1 MHQVDSHTW
10 QENGD
15 EIYKISVWIFLISRI
30 IISLAS
36 LAVFVTIACCRK
48 RREFF
53 YLATPITFFFSG
65 VFGAWFEI
73 IFVLENDTGTV
84 EEFKKVGILIALHY
98 SLFSMGHIYF
108 AMQYLQTSFR
118 LPKAF

>member
-1 MHQVDSHTW
+1 MHTW
-10 QENGD
+10 QKAGGIFYD
-15 EIYKISVWIFLISRI
+15 VAVWIFLISRI
-30 IISLAS
+30 IISIAS
-36 LAVFVTIACCRK
+36 LVVFVMIACCRK
-48 RREFF
+48 RKEFF

-65 VFGAWFEI
+65 VFGSWFEI
-73 IFVLENDTGTV
+73 VFVLDGGTGSV

-98 SLFSMGHIYF
+98 MFFSLGHTYF